1 MVNPIP
7 KSVKAT
13 WERCNMEWS
22 IMLSLSLQGI
32 LILFAPFRKRTSR
45 PWLIFL
51 IWSTYLL
58 ADFIALFTIGLIS
71 QKQGD
76 NLMKINSERSITN
89 VASTAHNRNRK
100 GDGNGDGDLFTL
112 WAPFCLLHLGGPD
125 TITAFSLQ
133 DNSLWVR
140 HMAGLIIQVVVAVY
154 TFVQSLPENKLWLPI
169 SFVLVAGIVKYAE
182 RTRALYLANPDTFKA
197 NPGPNYA
204 KLAQEF
210 VAKRQARVPSR
221 ILMVPEQRK
230 KNSVVE
236 GNTTTSSRKLDDEIT
251 VVQHAHYFFRN
262 FKNLILDQFVLL
274 ISDRDES
281 RQYFRVI
288 DSEDAFKVLSVEL
301 NFFYEVLYTKAV
313 VVHCKAGYFFRF
325 MSSIFIVVALSL
337 FHSMEKHG
345 FRSINVMITYILFGG
360 AIALD
365 LMGFFMFVFSDWTVV
380 ALSKKLKKKNSLLA
394 SALIKYL
401 ELKCRNSLKPESTN
415 EKAVSRTC
423 GSSST
428 LSSCLFR
435 RWSGSVSL
443 YNFMDYFLKELPK
456 EDVPKIICYW
466 RTFYMEVIRGMG
478 LNEFEDRKYA
488 TRKRMDEDLWE
499 FIFEELKERSYLT
512 DNLRA
517 SEIMSLKRGDWILG
531 HNDVICSDVI
541 DHYVN
546 EIDYDQCL
554 LVWHIATELIYNDTA
569 NTSST
574 NDDNKKV
581 PKDNRHREISKTL
594 SDYMM
599 YLLKMQPTL
608 MSSVAGVAK
617 KTFQDT
623 CAEGQRFFGRST
635 ARGLMSM
642 TKDEACRRILEA
654 KTEYFK
660 LAVVKGNTGSKSVL
674 FDARGLAKELQ
685 NKSWT
690 FLSQVWVGLLS
701 YAACRCRSTP
711 HLELLGKGGQLIT
724 YVWLLMAHF
733 GIGKQLYVTDTKAT
747 AKLIVGL

>member
-1 MVNPIP
+1 
-7 KSVKAT
+7 
-13 WERCNMEWS
+13 
-22 IMLSLSLQGI
+22 MLSLSLQGI

-76 NLMKINSERSITN
+76 NLMKINSKRSMTN

-100 GDGNGDGDLFTL
+100 GDGDLFTL

-140 HMAGLIIQVVVAVY
+140 HLAGLIIQVVVAVY

-182 RTRALYLANPDTFKA
+182 RTRALYLANLDTFQA
-197 NPGPNYA
+197 NPGPNYV
-204 KLAQEF
+204 KLMQAL
-210 VAKRQARVPSR
+210 VVHRQARVPSR
-221 ILMVPEQRK
+221 ILMVPGQRK
-230 KNSVVE
+230 KKSVVE
-236 GNTTTSSRKLDDEIT
+236 ENTTKRLNKLDDIT
-251 VVQHAHYFFRN
+251 VVQHAYYFFLN
-262 FKNLILDQFVLL
+262 FMNLIVDQLVLL

-281 RQYFRVI
+281 RQYFHDI
-288 DSEDAFKVLSVEL
+288 SSEDAFKVLSVEL

-325 MSSIFIVVALSL
+325 MSSVLIVVALSL
-337 FHSMEKHG
+337 FYSMEKHG
-345 FRSINVMITYILFGG
+345 FRSINVKITYILFGG

-380 ALSKKLKKKNSLLA
+380 VLGKKLKNKDSLLA
-394 SALIKYL
+394 SALIKCL
-401 ELKCRNSLKPESTN
+401 KLKCPNSLKPESTN
-415 EKAVSRTC
+415 GKAVSRTC

-443 YNFMDYFLKELPK
+443 YNFMDYFRKELPK
-456 EDVPKIICYW
+456 EKVPKIICYW
-466 RTFYMEVIRGMG
+466 RTFYMEVIRVMG
-478 LNEFEDRKYA
+478 LNEFKDGKYA
-488 TRKRMDEDLWE
+488 TRQRMGQDLWN
-499 FIFEELKERSYLT
+499 FIFEELQEKSRLT
-512 DNLRA
+512 DNPRA

-531 HNDVICSDVI
+531 HIDFIRSDVI
-541 DHYVN
+541 DYYIN
-546 EIDYDQCL
+546 EIDYDQSL
-554 LVWHIATELIYNDTA
+554 LVWHIATELIYN
-569 NTSST
+569 
-574 NDDNKKV
+574 KKV
-581 PKDNRHREISKTL
+581 PKANSHREISKTL

-608 MSSVAGVAK
+608 MSAVAGVAK

-623 CAEGQRFFGRST
+623 CAEGLRFFGRST

-642 TKDEACRRILEA
+642 KKDEAYTRILDAE
-654 KTEYFK
+654 TEYSK
-660 LAVVKGNTGSKSVL
+660 LAAVMGNTGSKSVL
-674 FDARGLAKELQ
+674 FHACGLAKELLRDEKM
-685 NKSWT
+685 NWT
-690 FLSQVWVGLLS
+690 NLSQVWVGLLS
-701 YAACRCRSTP
+701 YAACRCSSTP

-733 GIGKQLYVTDTKAT
+733 GIGKQLYVTDTNAR